1 MTNVGNAS
9 TSCQNHGR
17 ISCEKSSPRGRIIL
31 PQRLHKLLS
40 VTIQGLL
47 RTGRAA
53 APAVP
58 GMSGCGECDKGRN
71 ESPSSH
77 FYW

>member
-1 MTNVGNAS
+1 MWEMLVLAA
-9 TSCQNHGR
+9 R
-17 ISCEKSSPRGRIIL
+17 IMEEFPVRKVVQEGELIL

-47 RTGRAA
+47 RTGRA
-53 APAVP
+53 AVP